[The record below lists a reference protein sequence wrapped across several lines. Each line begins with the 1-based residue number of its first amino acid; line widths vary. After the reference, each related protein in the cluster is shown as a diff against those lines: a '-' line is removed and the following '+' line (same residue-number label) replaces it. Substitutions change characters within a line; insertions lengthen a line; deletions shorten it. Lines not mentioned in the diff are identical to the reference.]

1 LQAYLREI
9 VMKKE
14 LIGKLLNE
22 LDIVTYDE
30 FEPHLQLLKNLQAE
44 VKRLEEQVK
53 TLEQAHAKNTP

>member
-1 LQAYLREI
+1 
-9 VMKKE
+9 MKKE